1 MTWKRQKVDDKDAL
15 PVAAH
20 RQAVLDALD
29 EHGVLV
35 ISGDTGCGKS
45 TQVPQFLLD
54 QDAAHR
60 IVVTQPRRLA
70 ARALAE
76 RVSAE
81 RGSVVGRTVG
91 YAVSRDR
98 VTSLNATRCTFMT
111 VGLLLQLLV
120 FRTKEFFA
128 TYSHVIVDEAHER
141 DVDLDLLLLL
151 LRRAMKKQA
160 AAIEAEAAAPPAAA
174 ADAADDGA
182 AADAGGADSAG
193 GDAATVGEKRARD
206 DGGEEGAA
214 AAPAP
219 APAAAKPAAV
229 KSGTKLRLV
238 VMSATID
245 ADAFAKYL
253 GGCSIAEAK
262 ARGAAAAA
270 AAEGG
275 AGPSEESAAPVP
287 SPAITVGARMHP
299 VGMYCI
305 EALQSAF
312 AAAGPPTVQIDGEAA
327 GAAAKLHPAL
337 FSFVE
342 FLLQQL
348 VAGTLFKQLKPE
360 PPKDVPE
367 GGGVLIFLPGVAEI
381 QECLKA
387 LKRAGL
393 ANRAA
398 GLTLLPLHSLQ
409 DAAEQ
414 QAAMARPPP
423 GTRKVILATNIA
435 ESSITARRPAAA
447 AAAAPRRPPRAA
459 LPFGRRHPSLPPSPH
474 VPCARKMICEGRIEM
489 RGPSRGVTRSR
500 AHDRCVF
507 QPRDT
512 PPASRLTATSFSS
525 LSLPSAMPHPS
536 VSSHPSL

>member
-1 MTWKRQKVDDKDAL
+1 M
-15 PVAAH
+15 
-20 RQAVLDALD
+20 
-29 EHGVLV
+29 
-35 ISGDTGCGKS
+35 
-45 TQVPQFLLD
+45 
-54 QDAAHR
+54 
-60 IVVTQPRRLA
+60 
-70 ARALAE
+70 
-76 RVSAE
+76 
-81 RGSVVGRTVG
+81 
-91 YAVSRDR
+91 
-98 VTSLNATRCTFMT
+98 
-111 VGLLLQLLV
+111 
-120 FRTKEFFA
+120 
-128 TYSHVIVDEAHER
+128 
-141 DVDLDLLLLL
+141 
-151 LRRAMKKQA
+151 
-160 AAIEAEAAAPPAAA
+160 
-174 ADAADDGA
+174 
-182 AADAGGADSAG
+182 
-193 GDAATVGEKRARD
+193 
-206 DGGEEGAA
+206 
-214 AAPAP
+214 
-219 APAAAKPAAV
+219 

-270 AAEGG
+270 AEGG
-275 AGPSEESAAPVP
+275 AGPSDESAAPVP

-367 GGGVLIFLPGVAEI
+367 GGGVLIFPPGVTEI

-398 GLTLLPLHSLQ
+398 GSRCCRSIHCKT
-409 DAAEQ
+409 
-414 QAAMARPPP
+414 RPNNRRRWRGRPRP
-423 GTRKVILATNIA
+423 RKVILATNIA

-447 AAAAPRRPPRAA
+447 AAAPRHPRAA
-459 LPFGRRHPSLPPSPH
+459 LPFGRRHPRYHLHRTSH
-474 VPCARKMICEGRIEM
+474 VRER
-489 RGPSRGVTRSR
+489 
-500 AHDRCVF
+500 
-507 QPRDT
+507 
-512 PPASRLTATSFSS
+512 
-525 LSLPSAMPHPS
+525 
-536 VSSHPSL
+536 